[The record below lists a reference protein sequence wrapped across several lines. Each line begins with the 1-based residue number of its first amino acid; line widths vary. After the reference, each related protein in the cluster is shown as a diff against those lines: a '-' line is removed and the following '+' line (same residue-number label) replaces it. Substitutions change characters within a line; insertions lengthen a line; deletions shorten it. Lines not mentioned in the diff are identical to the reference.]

1 MAVWLNSAVVTLPF
15 ILAEKPQKAS
25 PARNQSEPE
34 PPSSDASKSK
44 QILEALPQEL
54 ILRIKESGK
63 RKPISVIPPIPNKKR
78 CGPRMQ
84 EASAQM
90 ARNKLLQLVS
100 SEAVQLDHDYCSSPS
115 PYPKIPKKDSG
126 FESGEED
133 ERAVL
138 RNQPTVKN
146 ADGKLMV
153 SLLKVNTIKP
163 STSEVKQ
170 KRKLNLAEYK
180 KRREFV
186 VKSNESSQ
194 NNSPMN
200 SSPNSP
206 AVEDEVTRRKK
217 HEEKLLQMSID
228 LLNTTPA
235 KSGKPE
241 APKVPELPNIIPP
254 APTPPAPA
262 AAVSIPDNMEV
273 KTYLSVGTNTE
284 AIPALPL
291 CPEPVVEEIK
301 PLLQNPKISTNSL
314 IASVI
319 ENIPKVKSKNKG
331 LLEEKAKPVI
341 NQAPEEHGENKT
353 IVYLP
358 KNRTRPQM
366 QSVYVQ
372 TEPSEV
378 EEHLKHQSRCS
389 SSKFK
394 NLEKKNR
401 HRR

>member
-1 MAVWLNSAVVTLPF
+1 MDS
-15 ILAEKPQKAS
+15 
-25 PARNQSEPE
+25 E
-34 PPSSDASKSK
+34 PPSSDTSKSK
-44 QILEALPQEL
+44 QILAALPQEL
-54 ILRIKESGK
+54 IMRIKESGK

-78 CGPRMQ
+78 CASRIQ
-84 EASAQM
+84 ETGAQM
-90 ARNKLLQLVS
+90 ARNKLLKLVN

-115 PYPKIPKKDSG
+115 PYPKNPKKDSG
-126 FESGEED
+126 FESAEED

-163 STSEVKQ
+163 NTNNDNEVKQ

-186 VKSNESSQ
+186 VKSENNSQ
-194 NNSPMN
+194 NNSPVN

-206 AVEDEVTRRKK
+206 AAVEDEVTRRKK

-235 KSGKPE
+235 KSNKPE
-241 APKVPELPNIIPP
+241 PCKTPVHTELPKIKLP
-254 APTPPAPA
+254 AQATTS
-262 AAVSIPDNMEV
+262 VSVPNDMEV
-273 KTYLSVGTNTE
+273 KIYLSVGTNTE
-284 AIPALPL
+284 TIPALPL

-319 ENIPKVKSKNKG
+319 ENIPKVKSKNKN
-331 LLEEKAKPVI
+331 LLDKKNKPVG
-341 NQAPEEHGENKT
+341 NQLPEEHGENKT

-358 KNRTRPQM
+358 KNRVKPQM
-366 QSVYVQ
+366 HSVYVQ
-372 TEPSEV
+372 TEPTHE
-378 EEHLKHQSRCS
+378 EEHLKHQSRYS

-394 NLEKKNR
+394 NLEKKSR

>member
-1 MAVWLNSAVVTLPF
+1 M
-15 ILAEKPQKAS
+15 
-25 PARNQSEPE
+25 
-34 PPSSDASKSK
+34 
-44 QILEALPQEL
+44 
-54 ILRIKESGK
+54 RIKESGK

-84 EASAQM
+84 EAGAQI

-115 PYPKIPKKDSG
+115 PYPKNPKKDSG
-126 FESGEED
+126 FESAEED

-163 STSEVKQ
+163 NEVKQ

-186 VKSNESSQ
+186 VKSEDNSQ
-194 NNSPMN
+194 NSSPLN

-235 KSGKPE
+235 KSTKIEPPKTQE
-241 APKVPELPNIIPP
+241 LPKVIPP
-254 APTPPAPA
+254 KPKPAPQLA
-262 AAVSIPDNMEV
+262 TVSVPNDMEV
-273 KTYLSVGTNTE
+273 KTFLSVGTNTE
-284 AIPALPL
+284 TIPALPL

-319 ENIPKVKSKNKG
+319 ENIPKVKSKNKT
-331 LLEEKAKPVI
+331 LLEDKNKPAVP
-341 NQAPEEHGENKT
+341 QRSEEHGENKT

-358 KNRTRPQM
+358 KNRVRPQM
-366 QSVYVQ
+366 HSVYVQ
-372 TEPSEV
+372 TEPSHV

-394 NLEKKNR
+394 NLERKSR

>member
-1 MAVWLNSAVVTLPF
+1 M
-15 ILAEKPQKAS
+15 
-25 PARNQSEPE
+25 
-34 PPSSDASKSK
+34 
-44 QILEALPQEL
+44 
-54 ILRIKESGK
+54 RIKESGK

-84 EASAQM
+84 EAGAQI

-115 PYPKIPKKDSG
+115 PYPKNPKKDSG
-126 FESGEED
+126 FESAEED

-153 SLLKVNTIKP
+153 SLLKVNTIK
-163 STSEVKQ
+163 TNTVNEVKQ

-186 VKSNESSQ
+186 VKSEDNSQ
-194 NNSPMN
+194 NSSPLN

-235 KSGKPE
+235 KSIKIEPPKTPALAE
-241 APKVPELPNIIPP
+241 PKVIPP
-254 APTPPAPA
+254 KPIPAPQPA
-262 AAVSIPDNMEV
+262 TVSVSVPNDMEV
-273 KTYLSVGTNTE
+273 KTLLSVGTNTE
-284 AIPALPL
+284 TIPALPL

-319 ENIPKVKSKNKG
+319 ENIPKVKSKNKN
-331 LLEEKAKPVI
+331 LLEEKNKSAVSK
-341 NQAPEEHGENKT
+341 QSEEHGENKT

-358 KNRTRPQM
+358 KNRVRPQM
-366 QSVYVQ
+366 HSVYVQ
-372 TEPSEV
+372 TEPSHV

-394 NLEKKNR
+394 NLERKSR